1 MAMPGSMH
9 SQKLSPLALA
19 IVLPKTIRSKTKA
32 NILGLVKPI
41 VDKYGLG
48 FVVFR
53 KALDIHG
60 CRGQS
65 KPSIFVHTRQRVP
78 LRWWPSRL
86 GTRVSVHSID
96 ERLDM
101 SLYINRYRLYLAW
114 IHSSALRPGLLATDI
129 HRSYQAFRYR
139 HSTGNDTPAMVSAI
153 SSRCR
158 ARPGHFFVMPHI

>member
-41 VDKYGLG
+41 VEKYELD

-65 KPSIFVHTRQRVP
+65 KPVDIRPHKAPCTFEVVAEP
-78 LRWWPSRL
+78 P
-86 GTRVSVHSID
+86 
-96 ERLDM
+96 
-101 SLYINRYRLYLAW
+101 RY
-114 IHSSALRPGLLATDI
+114 PGECPF
-129 HRSYQAFRYR
+129 H
-139 HSTGNDTPAMVSAI
+139 
-153 SSRCR
+153 
-158 ARPGHFFVMPHI
+158 